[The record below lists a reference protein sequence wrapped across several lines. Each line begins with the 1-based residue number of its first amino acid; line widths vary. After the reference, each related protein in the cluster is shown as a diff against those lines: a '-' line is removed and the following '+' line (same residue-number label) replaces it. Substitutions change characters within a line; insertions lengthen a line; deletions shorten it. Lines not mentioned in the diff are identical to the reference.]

1 MITLNEHKKMKETD
15 KIPYTNFEIDESNM
29 KPKLSDQQ
37 LYEIKQKHDNQ
48 DEELLNQLNNQTKQI
63 KEGQNLMKNILKKEQ
78 PLLDNVNDDMDR
90 VENKMKMENNKLKL
104 YLEKTSTNCL
114 YWVIGIEL
122 FILFLL
128 FLM

>member
-1 MITLNEHKKMKETD
+1 MITLNEHKKMKEND